1 MPALAR
7 MATPA
12 IAVTWAAVKTIGAA
26 PAAAMV
32 RPKVAS
38 VPGIRM
44 TITRREA
51 APRVT
56 RVYEIFHSR
65 VNNSSPFI
73 LWTF

>member
-1 MPALAR
+1 

-38 VPGIRM
+38 VPGIRV

-51 APRVT
+51 IPRVT
-56 RVYEIFHSR
+56 RVYEIFHS
-65 VNNSSPFI
+65 
-73 LWTF
+73 